1 MVARIKPVSSVAEP
15 LAYNEEKVTQGSAQ
29 LIHAG
34 NFIQEKDN
42 LTYDDKLQRFQRLN
56 ELNARSQKKML
67 HATLNLSPADKLS
80 NNQLCAIADRYME
93 GLTMGDHPY
102 LVYRHQDARHP
113 HIHIVAS
120 LIRSDGSRVKTH
132 RLANRLSEPTRKAIE
147 QEFDLVPARR
157 KKRSHIPVPDEVQKI
172 VPGSSKPISESI
184 DDITSCV
191 SRHYNFTNLHEYNA
205 ILRTY
210 NVTAET
216 GRPGSK
222 TRQHNGLYYLALDDK
237 GNRISPPVMSSQ
249 LPGRP
254 TLRRLTDKFHH
265 PHPDHLDHFTSIRQR
280 IDGALHRQPPTLR
293 VFVSQLQADGIEIV
307 TSPSNGRNH
316 HDQVFV
322 DHRTRTAVTGETL
335 GAAYTIGAV
344 NAAIDRHPNP
354 NQRQRP
360 EQTPESPDGPR
371 YSANVP
377 QMLSALLH
385 IQPGDQGPND
395 LGQSQQLGP
404 RRKL

>member
-1 MVARIKPVSSVAEP
+1 MVARIEPVNSAAEP
-15 LAYNEEKVTQGSAQ
+15 LAYNEKKVSHGSAQ
-29 LIHAG
+29 LIHTG
-34 NFIQEKDN
+34 NFIQEKDS

-67 HATLNLSPADKLS
+67 HATLNFAPADKLS
-80 NNQLCAIADRYME
+80 NHQLSAIADRYME
-93 GLTMGDHPY
+93 GLKMGDHPY
-102 LVYRHQDARHP
+102 LVYRHEDARHP
-113 HIHIVAS
+113 HIHIVTS
-120 LIRSDGSRVKTH
+120 LIGSDGSRVKTH
-132 RLANRLSEPTRKAIE
+132 LLANRLSEPTRKAIE
-147 QEFDLVPARR
+147 QEFGLTPSRR
-157 KKRSHIPVPDEVQKI
+157 QKRSHIPMPDEVQKI
-172 VPGSSKPISESI
+172 VPGSFKPISESI

-191 SRHYNFTNLHEYNA
+191 SRHYHFTNLHEYNA

-216 GRPGSK
+216 GSPGSK
-222 TRQHNGLYYLALDDK
+222 TRQHNGLYYLALDDQ

-249 LPGRP
+249 LPGQP

-265 PHPDHLDHFTSIRQR
+265 PDPNHLDHLTSIRQR
-280 IDGALHRQPPTLR
+280 IDGALDRQPPNLR
-293 VFVSQLQADGIEIV
+293 TFVSQLQANGIEIV
-307 TSPSNGRNH
+307 ASPSNGRNA

-335 GAAYTIGAV
+335 GAGYTTAAV
-344 NAAIDRHPNP
+344 KAAIDRHPNP
-354 NQRQRP
+354 SRQQRP
-360 EQTPESPDGPR
+360 QRTPESPEGPR

-385 IQPGDQGPND
+385 TQPGGQGPD
-395 LGQSQQLGP
+395 DFGQSQQLGP

>member
-1 MVARIKPVSSVAEP
+1 MVARIEPVDSVAEP
-15 LAYNEEKVTQGSAQ
+15 LAYNEKKVSQGRAQ
-29 LIHAG
+29 FIHVA
-34 NFIQEKDN
+34 NFIQEKDS

-67 HATLNLSPADKLS
+67 HATLNFSPADKLS
-80 NNQLCAIADRYME
+80 NDQLSAIADKYME
-93 GLTMGDHPY
+93 GLKMGDHPY

-113 HIHIVAS
+113 HIHIVTS

-132 RLANRLSEPTRKAIE
+132 LLANRLSEPTRKAIE
-147 QEFDLVPARR
+147 QEFGLTLSRR
-157 KKRSHIPVPDEVQKI
+157 KKRSHIPTPDEVQKI
-172 VPGSSKPISESI
+172 VPGSSKPLSESI
-184 DDITSCV
+184 DDITSSV
-191 SRHYNFTNLHEYNA
+191 SHHYHFTNLYEYNA

-216 GRPGSK
+216 GGPGSK
-222 TRQHNGLYYLALDDK
+222 TRQHNGLYYLALDDQ
-237 GNRISPPVMSSQ
+237 GNRVSPPLMSSQ

-265 PHPDHLDHFTSIRQR
+265 PHPDHLDHLTSIRQR
-280 IDGALHRQPPTLR
+280 IDGALDRQPPTLR
-293 VFVSQLQADGIEIV
+293 AFVFQLQADGIEIIIA
-307 TSPSNGRNH
+307 PRNGRNP

-335 GAAYTIGAV
+335 GPAYTTTAV
-344 NAAIDRHPNP
+344 KSAIDHHPTP
-354 NQRQRP
+354 GQRQRP
-360 EQTPESPDGPR
+360 QQTPESPEGPR
-371 YSANVP
+371 FSGNVP

-385 IQPGDQGPND
+385 TQPGSQGPD
-395 LGQSQQLGP
+395 DFGQSQQLGP